1 MEELGDI
8 YSRSTFQTEPE
19 KPLPKVNIENLKT
32 IFTPDDIV
40 SLTSV
45 SDVRHGVADF
55 MARHFAERGLQDKID
70 INELN
75 IIADFHY
82 YNLSFAKDQLLLPNN
97 KAALLLNVMGRL
109 IEFRDLEASAAARTV
124 SQELQR
130 SDEEEYKLLL
140 EQKFD
145 GLRDALLA
153 CSVDNPPF
161 SIRIFTTDDV
171 KKILDYTMST
181 YFLNFRLYH
190 SVMSNKQFSEQKSIE
205 VYIDEPMPIPP
216 LSEGLIDNPE
226 REEIESENTS
236 EAGDEESKE
245 LSKQEPVAESSAE
258 TKKPESSHT
267 TAKKRNKLVES
278 LIDMKVQQLKEELG
292 ERIGEHDRT
301 FGKTIDELKAPKK

>member
-1 MEELGDI
+1 MEDLGDI

-19 KPLPKVNIENLKT
+19 MSLPKVNIENFKI

-40 SLTSV
+40 SLTSL
-45 SDVRHGVADF
+45 SDMRYGMTEF
-55 MARHFAERGLQDKID
+55 MSRYFAERDLQDKID

-97 KAALLLNVMGRL
+97 KTALLLNVMARL
-109 IEFRDLEASAAARTV
+109 IEFRDLTASAAIKTV
-124 SQELQR
+124 SQEMQR
-130 SDEEEYKLLL
+130 SEEEEYKLLL

-236 EAGDEESKE
+236 EVGEEEDKE
-245 LSKQEPVAESSAE
+245 EKKEEAAAEPKTE
-258 TKKPESSHT
+258 TKKPESTHT
-267 TAKKRNKLVES
+267 TAKRNKLVES

-292 ERIGEHDRT
+292 ERIGEHDKT
-301 FGKTIDELKAPKK
+301 FGKTIDDLKAPKK